1 MCGSKRRVHWNAIL
15 LKQQNII
22 SKQKF
27 CLSKMKCVCYTSVTA
42 KWMSVLVIYMT
53 PNHNTEICASWNDY
67 SRLDVAVT
75 TRRIN
80 ANSVQL
86 VKLRYQRNFSRSSI
100 CTASCYPARV
110 SITSDTGGN
119 LIHAVSE
126 ARKAGCCAAVCL
138 LSCPFHGIGCIYTHA
153 REDLHMQ
160 HNAKCQMHKCTHQYV
175 RS

>member
-1 MCGSKRRVHWNAIL
+1 MCGSKRRVHWNAVL

-86 VKLRYQRNFSRSSI
+86 VKLRYQCNFSRSSI

-138 LSCPFHGIGCIYTHA
+138 LSWDRLHLHTCKRRPAHA
-153 REDLHMQ
+153 
-160 HNAKCQMHKCTHQYV
+160 T
-175 RS
+175 